1 MALKPSEDKPAVQKE
16 ETPKP
21 NPMAKLFSTL
31 AQTGGGGGNQTEK
44 PKPPRVTSPVASI
57 DSTGNQSTPKNVEAK
72 KSPLALLMGGGESNN
87 KQ

>member
-1 MALKPSEDKPAVQKE
+1 MAAKPSEDKPAVQKE

-31 AQTGGGGGNQTEK
+31 ATGGGGGGEPEK
-44 PKPPRVTSPVASI
+44 PRPPKVTSPMASV
-57 DSTGNQSTPKNVEAK
+57 DSSENKSTPKNVETK
-72 KSPLALLMGGGESNN
+72 KSPLALLMGGGGSNN